1 MSISLNKDKLI
12 SLYLSRLIPI
22 DIIRFKI
29 IKYKTM
35 LENKES
41 LEYHIERW
49 ETISSKYFRSFEIN
63 QYNQRQ
69 PYSYIHDDIYY
80 ISLPDKNMDYY
91 NETGISFQTRDMLL
105 EIISY
110 PTSVDWYKTG
120 ICKRSIIKNQCIEYR
135 KKDDERYS
143 ILSNEIMKKN
153 KIYIDINR

>member
-22 DIIRFKI
+22 DILRFKI
-29 IKYKTM
+29 IKLKTI

-63 QYNQRQ
+63 QYNHRQ
-69 PYSYIHDDIYY
+69 PYSYIHNDKYY

-91 NETGISFQTRDMLL
+91 NETGISFQIRDMLL
-105 EIISY
+105 DIISY
-110 PTSVDWYKTG
+110 PTSVDWWKTG
-120 ICKRSIIKNQCIEYR
+120 ICKRSIIKNQHIEYR

-143 ILSNEIMKKN
+143 ILSNGIMKKI
-153 KIYIDINR
+153 KSI

>member
-22 DIIRFKI
+22 NELKFKI
-29 IKYKTM
+29 IKLKTI

-69 PYSYIHDDIYY
+69 PYSYIFDDIYY

-105 EIISY
+105 DIISY
-110 PTSVDWYKTG
+110 PVSFNKETG
-120 ICKRSIIKNQCIEYR
+120 ICKQSIINNKNIEYR
-135 KKDDERYS
+135 KKDDEIYG
-143 ILSNEIMKKN
+143 ILSKEIMKKL
-153 KIYIDINR
+153 KSI